1 MEAIMTNR
9 INNNSRIVT
18 LPCIECG
25 RLLRFRIVNEVVV
38 ESEGRIVANVPC
50 AVCPDC
56 AEPLLDK
63 VADPPGLICIDR
75 LSPVLAREILQSFA
89 FLLSRSEAFG
99 FFAVLFP
106 EIGYGEAE
114 LE

>member
-38 ESEGRIVANVPC
+38 ESEGRIVANLPA

-56 AEPLLDK
+56 IEGLLSL
-63 VADPPGLICIDR
+63 VPDPPGLLFFHE
-75 LSPVLAREILQSFA
+75 LSLILAQELLRSFKFLQPKSKAMELF
-89 FLLSRSEAFG
+89 EQ
-99 FFAVLFP
+99 LFP
-106 EIGYGEAE
+106 EIDKGTE
-114 LE
+114 